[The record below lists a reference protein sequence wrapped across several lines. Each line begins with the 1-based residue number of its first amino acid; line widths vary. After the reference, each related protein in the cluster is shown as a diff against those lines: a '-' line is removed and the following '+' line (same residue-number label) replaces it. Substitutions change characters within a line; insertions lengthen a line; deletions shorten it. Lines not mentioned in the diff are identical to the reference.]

1 MKEFN
6 TDGCRTET
14 TNEDV
19 KDTQEIEEASFQ
31 TPKRRRKAVESAGGK
46 GKKQKVTITPK
57 KNEDQTNGDDEKA
70 LQKEAA
76 KLKSEWLKNH
86 SNAQELLKQIRN
98 NAKYHHIN
106 NEQNG
111 GQLGKAVEHV
121 KKKLSQWQSEF
132 LVYDPKTMTASAPHL
147 WIRRVKGFLKLK
159 RRIQEVGKQHQRC
172 MKIKA
177 SELRKRWRLAIGDA
191 REAVMY
197 KKLCK
202 F

>member
-1 MKEFN
+1 M
-6 TDGCRTET
+6 
-14 TNEDV
+14 
-19 KDTQEIEEASFQ
+19 
-31 TPKRRRKAVESAGGK
+31 
-46 GKKQKVTITPK
+46 
-57 KNEDQTNGDDEKA
+57 
-70 LQKEAA
+70 
-76 KLKSEWLKNH
+76 
-86 SNAQELLKQIRN
+86 
-98 NAKYHHIN
+98 
-106 NEQNG
+106 QNG

-132 LVYDPKTMTASAPHL
+132 LVYDPKTMKASAPHL

-202 F
+202 FQGPWIPV